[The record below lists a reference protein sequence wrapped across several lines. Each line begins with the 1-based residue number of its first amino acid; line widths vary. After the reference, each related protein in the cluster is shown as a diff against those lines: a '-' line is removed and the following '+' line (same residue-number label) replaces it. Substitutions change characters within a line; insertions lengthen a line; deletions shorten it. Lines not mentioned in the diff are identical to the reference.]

1 MLRKL
6 LNIARRR
13 NIILIGLSIIAF
25 LLSGISDLVTG
36 PIMGV
41 GPMGFSSASSNFA
54 LIAIALAVCA
64 DGETSS
70 G

>member
-1 MLRKL
+1 M
-6 LNIARRR
+6 
-13 NIILIGLSIIAF
+13 LIGLSIIAL
-25 LLSGISDLVTG
+25 LLSGVSDLVTG

-41 GPMGFSSASSNFA
+41 GPMGFSSVSTNFA
-54 LIAIALAVCA
+54 LIAIALAVCS